1 MQSYRAPDICFF
13 LGTVTRVPC
22 EADVPE
28 DEGRLVWNDP
38 ELGID
43 WHVKSLA
50 LSVKDL
56 LLPTLEEIRSGIA

>member
-1 MQSYRAPDICFF
+1 LC
-13 LGTVTRVPC
+13 GTVTRVPC

-43 WHVKSLA
+43 WPVESLA
-50 LSVKDL
+50 LSEEDL
-56 LLPTLEEIRSGIA
+56 LLPTLDEIHSGIA